1 MTALP
6 SRSRAR
12 LANRRAIEL
21 PPLEEVK
28 NRADAGRLLGFDPA
42 DLPRRYAMLTEGDC
56 MWPAVMDGTVCEMD
70 REQTPAEGDIACVI
84 RREAATPPGEHQ
96 ALVKIYRGTFCG
108 IVFLETL
115 NPSAVLALPSAD
127 VLAIHRV
134 VGTRGAGG
142 AFLPLPPAARRGAY
156 QVVVA

>member
-1 MTALP
+1 MSALP
-6 SRSRAR
+6 SRSRTR
-12 LANRRAIEL
+12 LAKREVIEL

-28 NRADAGRLLGFDPA
+28 NRADSGLLLGCAPA
-42 DLPRRYAMLTEGDC
+42 DLPRRYAMVTEGNC
-56 MWPAVMDGTVCEMD
+56 MWPAIMDGTVCEMD
-70 REQTPAEGDIACVI
+70 RDQMPAEGDIACII

-96 ALVKIYRGTFCG
+96 VLVKIYRGTFCG

-115 NPSAVLALPSAD
+115 NPSAVLALPSTD
-127 VLAIHRV
+127 VLAMHRV

-142 AFLPLPPAARRGAY
+142 AVLPLPPAARRGAY

>member
-6 SRSRAR
+6 SRSSTR
-12 LANRRAIEL
+12 LANRGTIGL
-21 PPLEEVK
+21 PPLKEVK
-28 NRADAGRLLGFDPA
+28 NRADAGRLLGRDPA
-42 DLPRRYAMLTEGDC
+42 DLPRRYAMLTEGNC
-56 MWPAVMDGTVCEMD
+56 MWPAIMDGTVCEMD
-70 REQTPAEGDIACVI
+70 REQTPAEGEIACII
-84 RREAATPPGEHQ
+84 RSEAATPPGEHQ

-156 QVVVA
+156 QVIVA